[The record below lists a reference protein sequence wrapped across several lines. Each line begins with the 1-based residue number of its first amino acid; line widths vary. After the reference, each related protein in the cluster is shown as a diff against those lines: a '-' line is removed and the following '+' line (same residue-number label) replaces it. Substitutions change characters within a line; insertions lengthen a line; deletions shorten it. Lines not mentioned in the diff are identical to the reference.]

1 MCSSDL
7 LSGLARGDRVAAS
20 GGYLIDSE
28 AQLKGG
34 AGGGHAG
41 HGEASSKERP
51 VSEAAPVPPKK
62 DDMNMDD
69 MKM

>member
-1 MCSSDL
+1 
-7 LSGLARGDRVAAS
+7 
-20 GGYLIDSE
+20 
-28 AQLKGG
+28 LKGG

-41 HGEASSKERP
+41 HGEASSKESP